1 MKRILTLFLIVCVTT
16 SSAVAQGVMTDQQ
29 VVDYVKNGLAS
40 GKSKNDMA
48 TELSARGVTRQQ
60 AKRAYELYQQQ
71 MAEEGNGA
79 EAAAPVNRSHVVGG
93 ETSAVKRDNKSIA
106 TNQLDARKRDRVS
119 SVLGQDM
126 DGVFDDADEVP
137 IEAETM
143 VFGQDVFHNE
153 NLTFAPSSNMATPRN
168 YHLGPGDQV
177 IVDVFGA
184 NQTTLTGVISPEGSI
199 NVDVLGPVYLNG
211 MTVEE
216 ANTYLKKRLS
226 KIYAGIGRSSEGT
239 DIRLS
244 LGQIRTIQ
252 VNVLGDVTT
261 PGTYTV
267 SSFSTV
273 FHALYLAGGIR
284 QPGTLRNIKVTRG
297 NRTVAT
303 VDVYDFLL
311 NGNAH
316 SDVRLEE
323 GDVIIVP
330 AYECMV
336 KVNGM
341 VKRPMFF
348 EMKEGENLKQLI
360 NYAGG
365 FAKGAYT
372 NNITVTRQT
381 GRDYEI
387 CNVDNFEFAG
397 FEMKDGDEV
406 EIGELVSRFENR
418 VTVRGAVYHP
428 GIFQLGKVNSVKELI
443 EKCDGLLPEAFT
455 TRALM
460 HREHADRTLE
470 AIPVNVASILNGTAP
485 DIVLQNNDV
494 LYIPSVLDLTDV
506 GTLTIGGQVAS
517 PGTFPYAQNTTIED
531 LIVQAGGLLDGASYA
546 RIDVTRRIKDNMSL
560 KAQKEISQMF
570 TLSLQNGLVVDGP
583 ADFKLEPYDMVY
595 VRKSPSYVEPL
606 TVELAGEANFPG
618 TYTLTKRNQRLTE
631 LLAQGGGLT
640 DFAFVK
646 GARLVRHITEIE
658 RQKMHE
664 VYRQIFLGGDSLNNA
679 AINLGKE
686 YYVAID
692 LDKAIENP
700 GSKYDVILRD
710 SDRLEIP
717 GTLTTVRV
725 SGAIQNPNTITYEEG
740 KSVKYYI
747 EQAGGYADDA
757 RKRHAFVLHMNGHI
771 TKARKTK
778 SIDPGAEII
787 VPMKKKVKHSLAETM
802 AVGTTAASLA
812 TTIATIAN
820 LMK

>member
-1 MKRILTLFLIVCVTT
+1 MKRFLISFLTACVMTLPAM
-16 SSAVAQGVMTDQQ
+16 SQGVMTDQQ
-29 VVDYVKNGLAS
+29 VVDYVKNGLAA
-40 GKSKNDMA
+40 GKSKQVMA
-48 TELSARGVTRQQ
+48 QELSARGVTREQ
-60 AKRAYELYQQQ
+60 AKRAYALYQEQ
-71 MAEEGNGA
+71 MDGEGDADTGAADIDRAHSTNGQA
-79 EAAAPVNRSHVVGG
+79 STRKTLDNNQ
-93 ETSAVKRDNKSIA
+93 KRVDGKKLDA
-106 TNQLDARKRDRVS
+106 KQLDAVS
-119 SVLGQDM
+119 SVLG
-126 DGVFDDADEVP
+126 ADRE
-137 IEAETM
+137 EMEEEETANE
-143 VFGQDVFHNE
+143 VFGQNIFNNE
-153 NLTFAPSSNMATPRN
+153 NLSFAPSSNMATPRN
-168 YHLGPGDQV
+168 YKLGPGDQV
-177 IVDVFGA
+177 IIDVFGA
-184 NQTTLTGVISPEGSI
+184 NQTTITGTISPEGSI

-211 MTVEE
+211 MTIEE
-216 ANTYLKKRLS
+216 ANSYLKKRLS
-226 KIYAGIGRSSEGT
+226 KIFAGLNRNSEGT

-252 VNVLGDVTT
+252 VNVLGDVNA
-261 PGTYTV
+261 PGTYTL

-297 NRTVAT
+297 NRTIGT

-311 NGNAH
+311 NGNKH
-316 SDVRLEE
+316 SDIRLEE
-323 GDVIIVP
+323 GDVILVP

-360 NYAGG
+360 SYAGG

-406 EIGELVSRFENR
+406 EVGELVSRFENR

-428 GIFQLGKVNSVKELI
+428 GIFQLGKVNSVKDLI

-455 TRALM
+455 SRALM

-470 AIPVNVASILNGTAP
+470 AIPVNLSGILNGTAP

-506 GTLTIGGQVAS
+506 GTLTIGGQVAA
-517 PGTFPYAQNTTIED
+517 PGTFPYAKNTTIED
-531 LIVQAGGLLDGASYA
+531 LIIQAGGLLDGASLA
-546 RIDVTRRIKDNMSL
+546 RIDVTRRIKDNTST
-560 KAQKEISQMF
+560 KAQQEISKTF
-570 TLSLQNGLVVDGP
+570 TLTMSEGYVVNGPEGF
-583 ADFKLEPYDMVY
+583 ALEPYDVVY
-595 VRKSPSYVEPL
+595 VRKSPSCVDPQ
-606 TVELAGEANFPG
+606 TVEVEGEVNFPG
-618 TYTLTKRNQRLTE
+618 SYTMTKRNQRLTD
-631 LLAQGGGLT
+631 LLAQSGGVT

-646 GARLVRHITEIE
+646 GARLVRHITDIE

-664 VYRQIFLGGDSLNNA
+664 VYRQIFLSGDSLNNA

-717 GTLTTVRV
+717 GELTHVRV

-778 SIDPGAEII
+778 SIDPGAEIV
-787 VPMKKKVKHSLAETM
+787 VPMKKKQKKSMAEVM
-802 AVGTTAASLA
+802 AMGTTSAALA
-812 TTIATIAN
+812 TSLATIAN
-820 LMK
+820 LIK

>member
-1 MKRILTLFLIVCVTT
+1 MKRFLISFLTACVMTLP
-16 SSAVAQGVMTDQQ
+16 AMAQGVMTDQQ

-40 GKSKNDMA
+40 GKSKQVMA
-48 TELSARGVTRQQ
+48 QELSVRGVTREQ
-60 AKRAYELYQQQ
+60 AKRAYDLYQQQ
-71 MAEEGNGA
+71 MGGEQGEDNR
-79 EAAAPVNRSHVVGG
+79 EAAVNRAHI
-93 ETSAVKRDNKSIA
+93 TA
-106 TNQLDARKRDRVS
+106 TTQVDAEQKDAVS
-119 SVLGQDM
+119 SNIG
-126 DGVFDDADEVP
+126 ENY
-137 IEAETM
+137 EAEDVANADQQ
-143 VFGQDVFHNE
+143 VFGQNIFNNR

-168 YHLGPGDQV
+168 YKLGPGDQV
-177 IVDVFGA
+177 IIDVFGA
-184 NQTTLTGVISPEGSI
+184 NQTTITGTISPEGSI

-211 MTVEE
+211 MTIEE
-216 ANTYLKKRLS
+216 ANSYLKKRLS
-226 KIYAGIGRSSEGT
+226 KIFAGLNRNSEGT

-252 VNVLGDVTT
+252 VNVLGDVNA
-261 PGTYTV
+261 PGTYTL

-297 NRTVAT
+297 NRTIGT

-311 NGNAH
+311 NGNKH
-316 SDVRLEE
+316 SDIRLEE
-323 GDVIIVP
+323 GDVILVP

-360 NYAGG
+360 SYAGG

-406 EIGELVSRFENR
+406 EVGELVSRFENR

-428 GIFQLGKVNSVKELI
+428 GIFQLGKVNSVKDLI

-455 TRALM
+455 SRALM

-470 AIPVNVASILNGTAP
+470 AIPVNISGILEGTAP

-506 GTLTIGGQVAS
+506 GTLTIGGQVAA
-517 PGTFPYAQNTTIED
+517 PGTFPYAKNTTIED
-531 LIVQAGGLLDGASYA
+531 LIIQAGGLLDGASLA
-546 RIDVTRRIKDNMSL
+546 RIDVTRRIKDNTST
-560 KAQKEISQMF
+560 KAQREISQTF
-570 TLSLQNGLVVDGP
+570 TLTMSDGYIVNGPEGF
-583 ADFKLEPYDMVY
+583 ALEPYDVVY
-595 VRKSPSYVEPL
+595 VRKSPSYVNPQ
-606 TVELAGEANFPG
+606 TVEVEGEVNFPG
-618 TYTLTKRNQRLTE
+618 SYTMTKRNQRLTDII
-631 LLAQGGGLT
+631 AQSGGVT

-646 GARLVRHITEIE
+646 GARLVRHITDIE

-664 VYRQIFLGGDSLNNA
+664 VYRQIYLSGDSLNNA
-679 AINLGKE
+679 AINLGTE

-717 GTLTTVRV
+717 GELTHVRV
-725 SGAIQNPNTITYEEG
+725 SGAIQNPNTIIYEEG

-778 SIDPGAEII
+778 SIDPGAEIV
-787 VPMKKKVKHSLAETM
+787 VPMKKKQKKSMAEIM
-802 AVGTTAASLA
+802 AMGTTSAALATSLA
-812 TTIATIAN
+812 TIGN
-820 LMK
+820 LIK